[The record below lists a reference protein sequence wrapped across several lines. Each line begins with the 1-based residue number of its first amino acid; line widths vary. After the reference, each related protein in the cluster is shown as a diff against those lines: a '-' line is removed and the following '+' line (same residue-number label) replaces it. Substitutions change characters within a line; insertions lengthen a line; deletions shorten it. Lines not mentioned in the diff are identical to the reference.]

1 MAKPITDKPRP
12 DHDLPGHDHVEHHQ
26 PGRPHPDHDLPG
38 YGGRPDHPTPTSQA
52 AGYVPLAYPSALAL
66 QASRF
71 QPHPHPDGAANAMA
85 YLKENG
91 KFLSIGPDGKDAGDR
106 DSAQTWEKFIYVKG
120 NNFCEADRDGDNV
133 YILPVAPSR

>member
-1 MAKPITDKPRP
+1 
-12 DHDLPGHDHVEHHQ
+12 
-26 PGRPHPDHDLPG
+26 
-38 YGGRPDHPTPTSQA
+38 
-52 AGYVPLAYPSALAL
+52 VPLAYPSALSL

-71 QPHPHPDGAANAMA
+71 QPHPHPDGVANACA

-106 DSAQTWEKFIYVKG
+106 DAAQTWEKFIYVKG